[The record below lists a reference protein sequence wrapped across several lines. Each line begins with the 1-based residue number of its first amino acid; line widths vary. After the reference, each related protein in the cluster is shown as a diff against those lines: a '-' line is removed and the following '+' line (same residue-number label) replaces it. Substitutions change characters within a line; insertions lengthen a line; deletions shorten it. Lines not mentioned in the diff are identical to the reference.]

1 MPLYGCR
8 RVMDPNWFNSM
19 TCYIIS
25 LKKGTTSQLCDL
37 KKRSET
43 ARWLLAFFGFVPPS
57 VLHSFIRFFFFTFSG
72 FFWSLFLNPVAGAR
86 RHDRRPFVEL
96 VLVARSLRLWHVY
109 ATRYSSV
116 FFLPRK
122 SPSFGNFRLFLFQ
135 FDFRLLWIAEKE
147 MRSLGGGG
155 WFRFMRVPLFP
166 GRPLA
171 GWQVA
176 ADWSPSLQW
185 LKGDPNLVMNRQLD
199 PFRMAVRTAYQSICH
214 RWDHGKPSKTR

>member
-116 FFLPRK
+116 FFCLEK
-122 SPSFGNFRLFLFQ
+122 ALRLAIFACFYFNLTFV
-135 FDFRLLWIAEKE
+135 FFE
-147 MRSLGGGG
+147 SLKKKCD
-155 WFRFMRVPLFP
+155 R
-166 GRPLA
+166 
-171 GWQVA
+171 
-176 ADWSPSLQW
+176 
-185 LKGDPNLVMNRQLD
+185 
-199 PFRMAVRTAYQSICH
+199 
-214 RWDHGKPSKTR
+214 